1 MAASDDEDLEALRLA
16 ALATIKNKPLEEQEP
31 QGIQVLRTV
40 GHTNTQVNQPLRHD
54 DNPDFSGLPPQW
66 HQPSF
71 SPLTGQTFGGSHFGK
86 QYQPA
91 PRGRTFNRGYPQW
104 GFGGRGRGGRG
115 RSWGFQAQPSRF
127 QAQPSRFQA
136 QPSRFQAPPLQ
147 PNNALIV
154 IKVAGQEEP
163 TQPPPVQPRPSE
175 SRSLLLRPQDK
186 WAGAKGSQAMAT
198 ETASKPKDTSKFGR
212 YADDSESEDEEERGR
227 RRRQDSESEHVSYN
241 RQDAESDDVVV
252 EVHKTD
258 AEVHNELDD
267 KTSKVDNAEKLANEA
282 GTTNGNEPE
291 KMNESLAYISDIVLD
306 AGTESNA
313 PGQET
318 AREDSAN
325 TSQDSNV
332 PSSSVIDTTA
342 GSDLDNV
349 AVVSSTNDLDIS
361 ASNSVLDVLKQDDS
375 VSNSYSSFSR
385 FNRRRNRSDSENSD
399 DSEVASLPISRKS
412 SFSGSG
418 SQSNSRSN
426 SRASTSSNVSK
437 INMDIDSDNDKSAGS
452 DNESEML
459 DNLENK
465 SAASE
470 VPETNI
476 DHSKKKTI
484 NNAKN
489 SDKGNTDTAKPCQRA
504 RQYSNSPKH
513 SVTSSSSSESS
524 SESSSDSSSDSE
536 LSSSS
541 NLSDLQNIR
550 SQLQTMKSKSLSHKE
565 KPIAQRASHKSLHQ
579 DSGNKNTITKT
590 RFKDDNKQTSHSRAE
605 QTRRGASDRKISS
618 NKHTVPDKYSDTG
631 RHMVDEK
638 LKIHQRQ
645 PDKDLDNRKDA
656 ERSSN
661 YKAEILKKRK
671 DFHNHKGKRDSSSER
686 PRSDKSHSFEGRK
699 TLNRKEYDVKAD
711 PEFDAANYR
720 DDKVKP
726 SVHKQRK
733 DDRNYAS
740 RIGTECEEVNKN
752 VRHFKDIE
760 QLKNKHSDRN
770 EKADIR
776 KSHFDRSSKTDEVY
790 DLKHEMKQELDRKEK
805 KERAFVEKDT
815 RKSKNYPRSYKDDA
829 RQFRSSSSSAKV
841 RSDERLAK
849 QESYDSKTRKVSN
862 KDERKARKKSVDA
875 KLKKLDDSD
884 MHSDSSDVSDKSV
897 SSLSD
902 ISSDSESE
910 SWRNKKRGVTRNETD
925 IELEKRR
932 RKMQERDE
940 RMKED
945 SRSKSAHIGKKNI
958 EVGKSR
964 SGIDEGRYRQ
974 RERDFL
980 YERAGKRDRGD
991 KYRGRTVDT
1000 GRQATKSESY
1010 LDKQTHFGERNKV
1023 FYDKELIPRKGFEE
1037 LDSDQDSDEGKPKR
1051 GIVSVIRNKKSKPDI
1066 PSLLDLKVSRPRPQ
1080 EEMIAHE
1087 KKGRLI
1093 IEVAKSD
1100 DNESCDEKSKSK
1112 KRKKGKHKVKLE
1124 KRKRLEAGSS
1134 SEDMSVA
1141 SDGGRK
1147 AHQVVNAIFQ
1157 DVGSGSEKAKL
1168 SIKDR
1173 LGNKKKTTG
1182 DVRSRVQDARPES
1195 HGKWSRSPEVKI
1207 KRSTSAGKKEQDSG
1221 KEKHNKGA
1229 KKRKVAESGDADDA
1243 LNRHIAKIKERNAQI
1258 LARRQEV
1265 EEDRQRYG

>member
-1 MAASDDEDLEALRLA
+1 LSVQYLFQEDLEALRLA

-40 GHTNTQVNQPLRHD
+40 GHTNTQGLILASSTNQLLGGEHSTGGIP
-54 DNPDFSGLPPQW
+54 NGGLV
-66 HQPSF
+66 
-71 SPLTGQTFGGSHFGK
+71 GVGAGGEAEAGGSKH
-86 QYQPA
+86 
-91 PRGRTFNRGYPQW
+91 NPQ
-104 GFGGRGRGGRG
+104 GSKHNPQG
-115 RSWGFQAQPSRF
+115 SK
-127 QAQPSRFQA
+127 
-136 QPSRFQAPPLQ
+136 
-147 PNNALIV
+147 PNPQ
-154 IKVAGQEEP
+154 GQEEP

-465 SAASE
+465 SAA
-470 VPETNI
+470 N
-476 DHSKKKTI
+476 
-484 NNAKN
+484 
-489 SDKGNTDTAKPCQRA
+489 
-504 RQYSNSPKH
+504 
-513 SVTSSSSSESS
+513 
-524 SESSSDSSSDSE
+524 
-536 LSSSS
+536 
-541 NLSDLQNIR
+541 
-550 SQLQTMKSKSLSHKE
+550 
-565 KPIAQRASHKSLHQ
+565 
-579 DSGNKNTITKT
+579 
-590 RFKDDNKQTSHSRAE
+590 DNKQTSHSRAE